1 MSASSASNDSGAGLL
16 ESADI
21 AKVLSSKGPIV
32 KCVVL
37 RATPQTGTT
46 DGDKKPSAK
55 PSNGEEAR
63 VIPELIDEIEI
74 DTTPSKS
81 MVSKTLGG
89 SFTFLGQYE
98 DEGVVLMIRNIP
110 EDAAPFEKEDLASEK
125 LSYLRSLCEERDI
138 NMDGMLEKSD
148 LVNALIKDSE
158 LPPVNPHSLQPPLRK
173 KVVRGDILILKV
185 AETEEELDDEDESSE
200 APEVNIPSNDEF
212 FLDYTKSQYIA
223 FASRT
228 DIEEQSSEESDEEE
242 EGDEGEEEEEGEAY
256 QLGAN
261 ETIDEEDKSAMFNLV
276 MNEVLRHYREENGR
290 GPNTH
295 ELLELRA
302 SIAKELDVEVP
313 NIEIVDWNEKINK
326 KSKNPGRRITFG
338 ERDRVREYHPD
349 PNEHYRPEEIAQME
363 SHADGDE
370 DEEEEENCCEPPQK
384 KAKTSN
390 DSPEQNGATKDAK

>member
-1 MSASSASNDSGAGLL
+1 
-16 ESADI
+16 
-21 AKVLSSKGPIV
+21 
-32 KCVVL
+32 
-37 RATPQTGTT
+37 
-46 DGDKKPSAK
+46 
-55 PSNGEEAR
+55 
-63 VIPELIDEIEI
+63 
-74 DTTPSKS
+74 
-81 MVSKTLGG
+81 MVSKMLGG

-110 EDAAPFEKEDLASEK
+110 EDAAPFEKEDLACEK
-125 LSYLRSLCEERDI
+125 LSYLRSLCDQRDI
-138 NMDGMLEKSD
+138 NMDAMLEKND

-158 LPPVNPHSLQPPLRK
+158 LPPVSPHLLQPPLNK

-200 APEVNIPSNDEF
+200 APDVNVPSNDEF

-228 DIEEQSSEESDEEE
+228 DIEEVSSEDEQAS
-242 EGDEGEEEEEGEAY
+242 EEEEEGEESEAY
-256 QLGAN
+256 QLGPN

-338 ERDRVREYHPD
+338 DKDRVREYHPD
-349 PNEHYRPEEIAQME
+349 PNEHYRPEEIAEME
-363 SHADGDE
+363 SQPDSDE
-370 DEEEEENCCEPPQK
+370 DDEEGEDYEPPKK
-384 KAKTSN
+384 KAKASN
-390 DSPEQNGATKDAK
+390 ENEKKVKREND

>member
-1 MSASSASNDSGAGLL
+1 MSSSPDSNNDNGAGLL

-32 KCVVL
+32 KCVML

-55 PSNGEEAR
+55 PSTAEEGR
-63 VIPELIDEIEI
+63 VIPDLIDEIEI

-110 EDAAPFEKEDLASEK
+110 EDAVPFKKEDLGSEK
-125 LSYLRSLCEERDI
+125 LSNLRSLCEERDI
-138 NMDGMLEKSD
+138 NMEGMLEKSD

-158 LPPVNPHSLQPPLRK
+158 LPPVNPHSLQPPLNK

-185 AETEEELDDEDESSE
+185 AETEEELDDEDEASE
-200 APEVNIPSNDEF
+200 APEVNVPSNDEF

-228 DIEEQSSEESDEEE
+228 DIEEESSEESDREAE
-242 EGDEGEEEEEGEAY
+242 EGEEGEAY
-256 QLGAN
+256 QLDPN

-313 NIEIVDWNEKINK
+313 NIEIVDWNERINK

-338 ERDRVREYHPD
+338 EKDRVREYHPD
-349 PNEHYRPEEIAQME
+349 PNEHFRPEEIAQHDME
-363 SHADGDE
+363 CQAGDDE
-370 DEEEEENCCEPPQK
+370 DEDETAEENYEPPKK
-384 KAKTSN
+384 KAKASKE
-390 DSPEQNGATKDAK
+390 SPELNGATKDAK